1 MATVNIN
8 IHEAFDRNNIH
19 KCYDDLR
26 ATYLGLCSI
35 VDLLSGQS
43 SALPLDADQLA
54 CLFRLVAADLDNGI
68 GRLGML

>member
-8 IHEAFDRNNIH
+8 IHEAFDRNSIH

-54 CLFRLVAADLDNGI
+54 CLLRLVAADLNNGI